1 MAERRPQLW
10 AWESGGD
17 SGAVDGQPG
26 WDPQEVGKT
35 AVLSTAYREN
45 LLAFAC
51 SPRCRAAAAPRALLT
66 LAKAVYDKLPG
77 EFDHRAFVSVGQSPD
92 LKKVLME
99 ILRQLDRDSYM
110 SATMLD
116 VGQLIGELRMRRCFR
131 TRGTTRYHPNIH
143 GMRGC
148 LVEIHLKGL

>member
-45 LLAFAC
+45 LLAFPC
-51 SPRCRAAAAPRALLT
+51 SPRCRAAAAAPRALLT
-66 LAKAVYDKLPG
+66 LAFPRTTSTATAAKGGGLTG
-77 EFDHRAFVSVGQSPD
+77 ELAGRA
-92 LKKVLME
+92 
-99 ILRQLDRDSYM
+99 RQLQSVDGLCRNARLLCLSAISDAACILTKYCA
-110 SATMLD
+110 ATMLD
-116 VGQLIGELRMRRCFR
+116 SEGASFFR
-131 TRGTTRYHPNIH
+131 NQF
-143 GMRGC
+143 C
-148 LVEIHLKGL
+148 LLQIQK